1 MLRMLSPHVE
11 QQHGLLVVEGE
22 VQLARVS
29 TNQAGQGHTC
39 SFGAPRQMVSR
50 CNRISVVQTAR
61 ALLS

>member
-11 QQHGLLVVEGE
+11 QQHGLLMVEGE

-39 SFGAPRQMVSR
+39 SFGAPRQMVQER
-50 CNRISVVQTAR
+50 FQV
-61 ALLS
+61 